1 MSLRRFITPVFQLAI
16 AALASGVM
24 LVVMLTV
31 GTVVPRYVMAGET
44 LSGNDATL
52 PSGSIVSDDLYVWG
66 RKVTIDG
73 SALRDVVGASGEFT
87 LNGLINGNLNLAA
100 RKTTINGPIGR
111 SVRITGQHVTINST
125 IGGDVVVFAAS
136 VTIGPNATISG
147 DLIVY
152 AADVVVDGAV
162 QGDVRGGGNEV
173 SINGLVKGAITINA
187 GSMNTADL
195 TPTPAAVSTQTPVTQ
210 SQAATP
216 SGSPATAVAVA
227 QTQNQTPTPAQTT
240 PTFSKSRTS
249 PGQIAAYYRWFQFAA
264 AIVSTIVLI
273 LVLPKTTRNVAGTI
287 RSTPF
292 AALVAGIL
300 ALAIVPLAMLLLTIT
315 IIGIPLAMV
324 VAMLMI
330 CAAYL
335 SQVFAGV
342 AIGQLITNRLHW
354 GPGRLPTLAAGVMG
368 VCLLWIVRSLPIPI
382 WNFTVAFVVALAGIG
397 GIVLAIRR
405 SPRTTTAL

>member
-1 MSLRRFITPVFQLAI
+1 MLLRRFLTPVLQLAV
-16 AALASGVM
+16 AALASGLM
-24 LVVMLTV
+24 LVVMLTL

-44 LSGNDATL
+44 LTGNDATL
-52 PSGSIVSDDLYVWG
+52 PSGSIVTNDLYVSG

-73 SALRDVVGASGEFT
+73 SALRDVVGVSGEFT

-100 RKTTINGPIGR
+100 RRTTINGPIGR
-111 SVRITGQHVTINST
+111 SVRVTGQHVTINST
-125 IGGDVVVFAAS
+125 VGGDVVVFAAS
-136 VTIGPNATISG
+136 VTVGPNATISG

-152 AADVVVDGAV
+152 AGDVVVDGN
-162 QGDVRGGGNEV
+162 VRGAIKGGANKV
-173 SINGLVKGAITINA
+173 TINGLVMGPVSINA
-187 GSMNTADL
+187 GSMNTAE
-195 TPTPAAVSTQTPVTQ
+195 TTPAPASQ

-216 SGSPATAVAVA
+216 FGGAATAVPVA
-227 QTQNQTPTPAQTT
+227 QTQVQTPTPVETT
-240 PTFSKSRTS
+240 STSGSSRTS

-264 AIVSTIVLI
+264 AVVSTIVLI
-273 LVLPKTTRNVAGTI
+273 LVLPKTTRNIAGSI

-300 ALAIVPLAMLLLTIT
+300 ALAIVPLAMLLLTVT

-342 AIGQLITNRLHW
+342 AIGQLITNRLNW
-354 GPGRLPTLAAGVMG
+354 GSGRLPTLAAGVFG
-368 VCLLWIVRSLPIPI
+368 VCLIWIVRSLPIPI
-382 WNFTVAFVVALAGIG
+382 WNFTVAFVIALAGLG

-405 SPRTTTAL
+405 SPRTTTAV